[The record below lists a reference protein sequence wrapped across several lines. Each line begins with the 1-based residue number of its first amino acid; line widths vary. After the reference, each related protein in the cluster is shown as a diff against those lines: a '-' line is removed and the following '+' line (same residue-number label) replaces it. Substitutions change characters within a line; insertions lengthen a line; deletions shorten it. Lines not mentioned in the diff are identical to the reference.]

1 MCSPSGTGAGGQE
14 QHSAAYTRTR
24 RLRRGEEP
32 RGAQAVLLRRE
43 LQRQAGGR
51 LQRGKQSH
59 ELPLLWIWRQPAV
72 PQALRLPRRVQEQG
86 MVAGA
91 EGILLQGLQPRL
103 PLRVPL
109 RQVVAG
115 RGQGLGPVVDAS
127 KEGLVLQEPA
137 DRLPQAGAQAPDRVD
152 TAVVEHQCWGPDASH
167 PGQVRRRQAEP
178 PAPQQHAVDRVFHGF
193 GCDRSST
200 CCGVPDRR
208 PLGPGAGRHGPVG
221 HPVLVPAIALAIS
234 GRGTLPR
241 GQCECRHG
249 HGDAAYGRGGPLA
262 ALVLSFALQGCP

>member
-152 TAVVEHQCWGPDASH
+152 TAAIEHQCWGLQVPQQQRRQGLRLQ
-167 PGQVRRRQAEP
+167 PRRLLVRRCQIPRH
-178 PAPQQHAVDRVFHGF
+178 PQ
-193 GCDRSST
+193 
-200 CCGVPDRR
+200 
-208 PLGPGAGRHGPVG
+208 LG
-221 HPVLVPAIALAIS
+221 
-234 GRGTLPR
+234 
-241 GQCECRHG
+241 
-249 HGDAAYGRGGPLA
+249 A
-262 ALVLSFALQGCP
+262 ALRTRVRQILWLHRF